1 MEETAL
7 RMRRTLAVLAVAA
20 VLSPS
25 AHALCVPP
33 GRATSLDEIVRRVH
47 DERIRYVFVGERHGV
62 GPVKKFAVDL
72 ANALIDSGLDVGLY
86 VEGFRTNCPPQDDS
100 CWSLARAFNMLAF
113 RTLLEESEAT
123 VHPIDPP
130 GGRRRAAKMAATI
143 AEGSETVRVVLVG
156 KSHVLYA
163 GNREAEL
170 WVYGGGLKFPDPG
183 DLVEVFPPQEVL
195 TLGLET
201 SGDVDSPYALEES
214 GCGVDYV
221 VTTRDTGGYWGT
233 FANADVVAEAEEEPG
248 SATDAPTSDASEV
261 DVAEVAAMS
270 SG

>member
-1 MEETAL
+1 
-7 RMRRTLAVLAVAA
+7 MRRTLAILAVAA

-25 AHALCVPP
+25 VHAACVAP
-33 GRATSLDEIVRRVH
+33 GRTSSLEEIVRRVH
-47 DERIRYVFVGERHGV
+47 DEQVRYVFVGERHGI

-86 VEGFRTNCPPQDDS
+86 VEGFRTNCRRQDDS

-113 RTLLEESEAT
+113 RMLLDESKAT

-130 GGRRRAAKMAATI
+130 EGRARAAKMAAII
-143 AEGSETVRVVLVG
+143 ADGSEDVKVVLVG
-156 KSHVLYA
+156 KSHVLHA
-163 GNREAEL
+163 GDGEAEL

-183 DLVEVFPPQEVL
+183 DVVEVFPPQEVL

-201 SGDVDSPYALEES
+201 SGDVDSPYALHES

-221 VTTRDTGGYWGT
+221 VMTRDTGQYWGT
-233 FANADVVAEAEEEPG
+233 LADAVPTEAQGEPG
-248 SATDAPTSDASEV
+248 AADAPSAEASEV